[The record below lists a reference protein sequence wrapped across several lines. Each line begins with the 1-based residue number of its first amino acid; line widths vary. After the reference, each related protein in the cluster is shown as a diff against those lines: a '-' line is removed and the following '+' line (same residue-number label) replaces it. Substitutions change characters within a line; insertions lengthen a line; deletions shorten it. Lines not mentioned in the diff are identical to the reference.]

1 MTAKVPGCSKDHT
14 AHAGLWKTCDE
25 DWNRSAR
32 VMIDK
37 ISGKELILRYVNAI
51 PAAVVSVG

>member
-1 MTAKVPGCSKDHT
+1 VTKIGTVQ
-14 AHAGLWKTCDE
+14 
-25 DWNRSAR
+25 R

-37 ISGKELILRYVNAI
+37 ISGKKLILRYVNAI